1 MSRIGRNGSSTGAE
15 ASPRRPRERRPSTDE
30 LALWQH
36 AMRDAR
42 PLEGREVE
50 VPVPIRQP
58 QGAPTPAS
66 PPPEPARP
74 VVPTRPPVFTP
85 QPAPHGIDRRTLQRL
100 NRGLVSIDARLDLH
114 GMTQDEAHRHL
125 TLFLAHHQRQGA
137 RCILVI
143 TGIGERTTGGTLRR
157 MTPRWLAEPANAAR
171 VIAHSPAQKRHGG
184 EGALYVLLRR
194 LR

>member
-1 MSRIGRNGSSTGAE
+1 
-15 ASPRRPRERRPSTDE
+15 
-30 LALWQH
+30 
-36 AMRDAR
+36 MRDAR
-42 PLEGREVE
+42 PLLGREVE
-50 VPVPIRQP
+50 VPVPIPQP
-58 QGAPTPAS
+58 HLAPTPAS

-74 VVPTRPPVFTP
+74 VVPTRAPVFTP

-100 NRGLVSIDARLDLH
+100 KRGLVSIDARLDLH

-125 TLFLAHHQRQGA
+125 GFFLAHHQRQGA

-157 MTPRWLAEPANAAR
+157 MTPRWLAEPGNAAR
-171 VIAHSPAQKRHGG
+171 IIAHSPAQKRHGG

>member
-1 MSRIGRNGSSTGAE
+1 MSRAGPNGSQMIRRRRDRQP
-15 ASPRRPRERRPSTDE
+15 SPDE
-30 LALWQH
+30 LALWRR
-36 AMRDAR
+36 AMRDAE
-42 PLEGREVE
+42 PLDGRTLE
-50 VPVPIRQP
+50 PVDRLS
-58 QGAPTPAS
+58 AEPTPAS

-74 VVPTRPPVFTP
+74 VVPTRPPTVAS

-100 NRGLVSIDARLDLH
+100 KRGLVRIDARLDLH
-114 GMTQDEAHRHL
+114 GMTQEEAYRHL

-143 TGIGERTTGGTLRR
+143 TGVGERTTGGTLRR
-157 MTPRWLAEPANAAR
+157 MTPRWLGEPVNATR

>member
-1 MSRIGRNGSSTGAE
+1 
-15 ASPRRPRERRPSTDE
+15 
-30 LALWQH
+30 
-36 AMRDAR
+36 
-42 PLEGREVE
+42 
-50 VPVPIRQP
+50 
-58 QGAPTPAS
+58 
-66 PPPEPARP
+66 

-157 MTPRWLAEPANAAR
+157 MTPRWLAEPTNAAR

>member
-1 MSRIGRNGSSTGAE
+1 MSRRG
-15 ASPRRPRERRPSTDE
+15 RERKPSPDE
-30 LALWQH
+30 LALWRH
-36 AMRDAR
+36 AMRDAE
-42 PLEGREVE
+42 PLEDRSVE
-50 VPVPIRQP
+50 APAALPADV
-58 QGAPTPAS
+58 PTPSS
-66 PPPEPARP
+66 PPPEPARA
-74 VVPTRPPVFTP
+74 VVPSRPPSSAPKPV
-85 QPAPHGIDRRTLQRL
+85 PHGIDRRTLQRL
-100 NRGLVSIDARLDLH
+100 KRGLVSIDARLDLH

-157 MTPRWLAEPANAAR
+157 MTPRWLAEPVNAAR
-171 VIAHSPAQKRHGG
+171 IIAYSPAQKRHGG

>member
-1 MSRIGRNGSSTGAE
+1 MSRRG
-15 ASPRRPRERRPSTDE
+15 RERQPSRDE
-30 LALWQH
+30 IALWRH
-36 AMRDAR
+36 AMRDAL
-42 PLEGREVE
+42 PLDGRAVAAPP
-50 VPVPIRQP
+50 PVPQP
-58 QGAPTPAS
+58 EPAVPTPAS

-74 VVPTRPPVFTP
+74 VVPSRPPSLAF
-85 QPAPHGIDRRTLQRL
+85 QPVPHGIDRRTLQRL
-100 NRGLVSIDARLDLH
+100 KRGLVSIDARLDLH
-114 GMTQDEAHRHL
+114 GMTQEEAHRHL

-157 MTPRWLAEPANAAR
+157 MTPRWLAEPVNAAR
-171 VIAHSPAQKRHGG
+171 IIAYSPAQKRHGG

>member
-1 MSRIGRNGSSTGAE
+1 MT
-15 ASPRRPRERRPSTDE
+15 RRGPERRPSPDE
-30 LALWQH
+30 LALWRH
-36 AMRDAR
+36 AMRDAE
-42 PLEGREVE
+42 PLEGRS
-50 VPVPIRQP
+50 
-58 QGAPTPAS
+58 GATPAVVASDVPTPAS

-74 VVPTRPPVFTP
+74 VVPSRPSSFTP
-85 QPAPHGIDRRTLQRL
+85 HAAPHGIDRRTLQRL
-100 NRGLVSIDARLDLH
+100 KRGLVSIDARLDLH
-114 GMTQDEAHRHL
+114 GMTQEEAHRHL

-157 MTPRWLAEPANAAR
+157 MTPRWLGEPVNAAR
-171 VIAHSPAQKRHGG
+171 VIAYSPAQKRHGG

>member
-1 MSRIGRNGSSTGAE
+1 MSRIGRNGSGKSAE
-15 ASPRRPRERRPSTDE
+15 PAARRPRERRPSTDE

-36 AMRDAR
+36 AMRDAEPLQGR
-42 PLEGREVE
+42 AIAAPVPLEPSR
-50 VPVPIRQP
+50 
-58 QGAPTPAS
+58 ATPTPAS

-74 VVPTRPPVFTP
+74 VVPTRPPAFTP
-85 QPAPHGIDRRTLQRL
+85 QATPHGIDRRTLQRL
-100 NRGLVSIDARLDLH
+100 KRGLVSIDARLDLH

>member
-1 MSRIGRNGSSTGAE
+1 MTRRGA
-15 ASPRRPRERRPSTDE
+15 ERRPSPDE
-30 LALWQH
+30 LALWRH
-36 AMRDAR
+36 AMRDAE
-42 PLEGREVE
+42 PLEGRSAEAPAVLASH
-50 VPVPIRQP
+50 V
-58 QGAPTPAS
+58 PTPAS

-74 VVPTRPPVFTP
+74 VVPSRPPSCTS
-85 QPAPHGIDRRTLQRL
+85 QPVPHGIDRRTLQRL
-100 NRGLVSIDARLDLH
+100 KRGLVSIDARLDLH
-114 GMTQDEAHRHL
+114 GMTQEEAHRHL

-157 MTPRWLAEPANAAR
+157 MTPRWLAEPSNAAR
-171 VIAHSPAQKRHGG
+171 VIAYSPAQKRHGG